1 MLVKKMNKK
10 ILLGIIPIIILV
22 GIIGLLYP
30 IENTGDEG
38 KNVNTDLILDQQWI
52 LQTLTINGQDVTLS
66 NQTSITIQF
75 DDENI
80 AKGSGGC
87 NSFSGEYQILGD
99 YEIKAT
105 TIEGVEVQGVGGEL
119 TFDAIAQTEM
129 ACIEDNIMDQE
140 TEFFSSLNQVASF
153 EVMPDTLKMVS
164 DDEQIVLRFV
174 IE

>member
-1 MLVKKMNKK
+1 MNQK

-30 IENTGDEG
+30 ITTTEDEG
-38 KNVNTDLILDQQWI
+38 KHVNTDLILYQQWT

-66 NQTSITIQF
+66 DQTSITIQF
-75 DDENI
+75 DDENN

-87 NSFSGEYQILGD
+87 NSFSGEYQIVGD

-105 TIEGVEVQGVGGEL
+105 TIDGIEKDGVGGEL

-129 ACIEDNIMDQE
+129 ACQEDNIMDQE
-140 TEFFSSLNQVASF
+140 TQFFALLNQVESF
-153 EVMPDTLKMVS
+153 EVMPNTLKMVNE
-164 DDEQIVLRFV
+164 DDQTILRFSL
-174 IE
+174 E